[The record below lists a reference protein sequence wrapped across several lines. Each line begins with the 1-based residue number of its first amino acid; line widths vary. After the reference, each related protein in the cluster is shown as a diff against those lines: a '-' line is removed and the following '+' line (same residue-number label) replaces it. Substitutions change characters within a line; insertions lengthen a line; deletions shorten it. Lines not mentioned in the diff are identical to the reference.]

1 VFYATFLCM
10 KASIG
15 GILGLGLGFS
25 IISAIE
31 LCYFVCCSW
40 CFRKRRRMSESTDN
54 NWALEN
60 AKFPGKHKRL
70 EQSGKKPTSPVTV
83 KFNPIIAKY
92 SLNIHFILIQYAGYP
107 GGTEKNFDQ
116 HLGQYYLQLIF
127 SPIMP
132 YFTRFS
138 ISMIKLKRGNKLSDT
153 NSMCNLFSLR
163 S

>member
-1 VFYATFLCM
+1 
-10 KASIG
+10 
-15 GILGLGLGFS
+15 
-25 IISAIE
+25 
-31 LCYFVCCSW
+31 
-40 CFRKRRRMSESTDN
+40 MSESTDN

-70 EQSGKKPTSPVTV
+70 EQLGKKPISPVTV
-83 KFNPIIAKY
+83 KFNPIKAKY
-92 SLNIHFILIQYAGYP
+92 SLNIHFVLIQYAGYP
-107 GGTEKNFDQ
+107 GTEKNFDQ

-132 YFTRFS
+132 YFTWFS
-138 ISMIKLKRGNKLSDT
+138 ISMIKLKRGKLSDT

>member
-1 VFYATFLCM
+1 VTFLCM

-25 IISAIE
+25 MISAIE

-54 NWALEN
+54 NWALEK
-60 AKFPGKHKRL
+60 AKFPGKHERL
-70 EQSGKKPTSPVTV
+70 EQSGIKPISPVTV
-83 KFNPIIAKY
+83 KFNPIKAKSKY
-92 SLNIHFILIQYAGYP
+92 SLNIHFVLVQYAGYP
-107 GGTEKNFDQ
+107 GTEKNFDQ

-132 YFTRFS
+132 YFTRIS
-138 ISMIKLKRGNKLSDT
+138 ISVIKLKRAQLSDT
-153 NSMCNLFSLR
+153 NSMCVYLA
-163 S
+163 